1 MAPCKRQLKATRHLI
16 CGSCSNWV
24 DFVKS
29 GCEKSWA
36 EVQADSF
43 SFECRGCTKMK
54 ELEVELEELRL
65 LVVAMVGREQG
76 GCASSSGGGTVDDKV
91 GKDTRDARESS
102 PQPGR
107 KLRGGKV
114 TGRRETGRKETGK
127 KGTGGKTTGA
137 KERGVGET
145 RGKEK
150 GVGETGG
157 KEKGVGETGGK
168 EKGVGETGGKTTGVK
183 EREVGETG
191 GKTTGVKEREVG
203 ETRAKEWEVGE
214 TGAKETGGKGSGQ
227 NVMEGIERK
236 SYSAAVIEGVRKR
249 ARVFVGDSIVRKTD
263 RVLNKGDDV
272 VVCLPGAK
280 IEAITQRVKNI
291 VGSGKGGSVLVHV
304 GTNNVEREG
313 TTAIVRK
320 YRQLVRTLKQTRV
333 EQVILSGIL
342 PVMGRRGHK
351 YRNCRGMAINMLVQ
365 KLCME
370 EEVGFVD
377 LWGSFVGRA
386 DMYMK
391 DGLHLSGKGAA
402 VFADKLS
409 AAVDSDL
416 GTMTNIFGS
425 KHSLN

>member
-1 MAPCKRQLKATRHLI
+1 
-16 CGSCSNWV
+16 
-24 DFVKS
+24 
-29 GCEKSWA
+29 
-36 EVQADSF
+36 
-43 SFECRGCTKMK
+43 MK

-91 GKDTRDARESS
+91 WKYTRDARESS

-107 KLRGGKV
+107 KLIGGKV
-114 TGRRETGRKETGK
+114 TGRRETGRKETGRK
-127 KGTGGKTTGA
+127 GGKTTGV
-137 KERGVGET
+137 KER
-145 RGKEK
+145 
-150 GVGETGG
+150 
-157 KEKGVGETGGK
+157 GVGETGGK

-183 EREVGETG
+183 ERGM
-191 GKTTGVKEREVG
+191 G
-203 ETRAKEWEVGE
+203 ETRAKEREVGE

-236 SYSAAVIEGVRKR
+236 SYSATVIEGVRKR

-280 IEAITQRVKNI
+280 IEAITERVKNI

-304 GTNNVEREG
+304 GTNYVEREG

-365 KLCME
+365 KLCRE

-377 LWGSFVGRA
+377 LWGSLVGRA

-402 VFADKLS
+402 VFADELL
-409 AAVDSDL
+409 AAVDSDM

-425 KHSLN
+425 KHCLN

>member
-114 TGRRETGRKETGK
+114 TGRRETGRKETGR
-127 KGTGGKTTGA
+127 KGTGGKTTGV
-137 KERGVGET
+137 KER
-145 RGKEK
+145 
-150 GVGETGG
+150 
-157 KEKGVGETGGK
+157 GVGETGGK

-183 EREVGETG
+183 ERG
-191 GKTTGVKEREVG
+191 
-203 ETRAKEWEVGE
+203 VGE
-214 TGAKETGGKGSGQ
+214 TGAKETGGEGSGQ

-280 IEAITQRVKNI
+280 IEAITERVKHI

-365 KLCME
+365 KLCRE

-377 LWGSFVGRA
+377 L
-386 DMYMK
+386 
-391 DGLHLSGKGAA
+391 
-402 VFADKLS
+402 
-409 AAVDSDL
+409 
-416 GTMTNIFGS
+416 
-425 KHSLN
+425 

>member
-1 MAPCKRQLKATRHLI
+1 MCIYVYNLKEQLFGELH

-43 SFECRGCTKMK
+43 SFECRGCARMK

-76 GCASSSGGGTVDDKV
+76 SCAGSSGEGTVDDKV

-114 TGRRETGRKETGK
+114 TGHRETGRKETGR
-127 KGTGGKTTGA
+127 KGTGGKTTGV
-137 KERGVGET
+137 KER
-145 RGKEK
+145 
-150 GVGETGG
+150 
-157 KEKGVGETGGK
+157 GVGETGGK

-183 EREVGETG
+183 ERGVAETGGKEKGVGETG
-191 GKTTGVKEREVG
+191 GKTTGVKERGVA
-203 ETRAKEWEVGE
+203 ETGGKETGGKTTGVKERGVGE
-214 TGAKETGGKGSGQ
+214 TGGKEKGVGETEGKGSGQ

-280 IEAITQRVKNI
+280 IEAITERVKNI

-365 KLCME
+365 RLCRE
-370 EEVGFVD
+370 EEVGF
-377 LWGSFVGRA
+377 
-386 DMYMK
+386 M
-391 DGLHLSGKGAA
+391 GKFCWEG
-402 VFADKLS
+402 
-409 AAVDSDL
+409 
-416 GTMTNIFGS
+416 
-425 KHSLN
+425 